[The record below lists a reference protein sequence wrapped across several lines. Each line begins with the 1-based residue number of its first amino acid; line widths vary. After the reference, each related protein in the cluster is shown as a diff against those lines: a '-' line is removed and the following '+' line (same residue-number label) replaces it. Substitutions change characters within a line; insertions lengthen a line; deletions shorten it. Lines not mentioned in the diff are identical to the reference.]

1 MGLILNNEQTNDG
14 KILYLTDQST
24 WNDGDLPAYTTIDSA
39 ILSIS
44 YKTPDYSIVE
54 VDIDVT
60 SVFTNAASVDDLVFR
75 ITMEDLGGNANDP
88 LPDGLYFIQYK
99 VSNNGGTTYP
109 WSFDDYLKLLLDA
122 LIHGIVYEK
131 LSTIAYKYMCANNY
145 YTKPIDD
152 IILLNALYESMLASA
167 YVSKQE
173 EILNL
178 LDVLQRQT
186 T

>member
-1 MGLILNNEQTNDG
+1 MALCVIT
-14 KILYLTDQST
+14 S
-24 WNDGDLPAYTTIDSA
+24 
-39 ILSIS
+39 
-44 YKTPDYSIVE
+44 YSIHY
-54 VDIDVT
+54 T
-60 SVFTNAASVDDLVFR
+60 K
-75 ITMEDLGGNANDP
+75 
-88 LPDGLYFIQYK
+88 LY
-99 VSNNGGTTYP
+99 
-109 WSFDDYLKLLLDA
+109 D